1 MYMYKNAEMASIYLP
16 FQKNTVP
23 KVIAF
28 RYSTHYY

>member
-1 MYMYKNAEMASIYLP
+1 MYKNAEMASIYLP

-28 RYSTHYY
+28 RYSITIIE